1 MRARRHALRPAARLV
16 LPALALLLA
25 SGCDAGG
32 PDAAHSPATPQAGP
46 PATAQAGPPTG
57 PENRSLWTLI
67 GDGGESL
74 ETLADDDPDVTAIRR
89 TVVLHSGTVD
99 DRSSTS
105 VAGSVKSEFAFY
117 GAAFRK
123 SLEAQDYGAEVT
135 ALFRDNKLAT
145 RQEKVAWYRSTV
157 YRDRRTAKA
166 EMDTVFE
173 FTAGDP
179 GYLKRGGLAVGTPY
193 TEHRTV
199 SLAKQGGTWVITG
212 IRRTPLERPA
222 PQPAGR

>member
-1 MRARRHALRPAARLV
+1 MRARRLATRLV
-16 LPALALLLA
+16 LPTLAVLLF
-25 SGCDAGG
+25 SGCDSGTTG
-32 PDAAHSPATPQAGP
+32 PDPAPSPAARQG
-46 PATAQAGPPTG
+46 GPPTG

-67 GDGGESL
+67 GTDGETVG
-74 ETLADDDPDVTAIRR
+74 TLADDDPDVTAIRR

-99 DRSSTS
+99 DRSSAS
-105 VAGSVKSEFAFY
+105 VTESVKSEFAFY
-117 GAAFRK
+117 GAEFRK
-123 SLEAQDYGAEVT
+123 ALEAQGYGTKVT
-135 ALFRDNKLAT
+135 TLFRDNALAT

-179 GYLKRGGLAVGTPY
+179 AYLKKGGLAVGTPY

-199 SLAKQGGTWVITG
+199 NLAKQGGTWVITG

-222 PQPAGR
+222 PKPAAR

>member
-1 MRARRHALRPAARLV
+1 MRARRLATRLV
-16 LPALALLLA
+16 LPTLAVLLF
-25 SGCDAGG
+25 SGCDSGAGSAA
-32 PDAAHSPATPQAGP
+32 PDPERSPVTR
-46 PATAQAGPPTG
+46 QAGPPTG

-67 GDGGESL
+67 GADGERV

-99 DRSSTS
+99 DRSSDS
-105 VAGSVKSEFAFY
+105 VTESVKNEFAFY
-117 GAAFRK
+117 GGEFKKA
-123 SLEAQDYGAEVT
+123 LEAQNYGTKVT
-135 ALFRDNKLAT
+135 ALFRDNGLST

-157 YRDRRTAKA
+157 YKDRRTAKA

-173 FTAGDP
+173 FTAGHP
-179 GYLKRGGLAVGTPY
+179 AYLKKSGLAVGTPY

-199 SLAKQGGTWVITG
+199 NLAKQGGTWVITG

-222 PQPAGR
+222 PKPAAR

>member
-1 MRARRHALRPAARLV
+1 MRARRLATRFV
-16 LPALALLLA
+16 LPALAVLFF
-25 SGCDAGG
+25 SGCDFGTS
-32 PDAAHSPATPQAGP
+32 AADPPASPAARQG
-46 PATAQAGPPTG
+46 GPPTG

-67 GDGGESL
+67 GADGETI
-74 ETLADDDPDVTAIRR
+74 ETLADDDRDVSAIRR

-99 DRSSTS
+99 GRSSAS
-105 VAGSVKSEFAFY
+105 VAESVKKELTFY
-117 GAAFRK
+117 GTEFRK
-123 SLEAQDYGAEVT
+123 SLDAQNYGTKVT
-135 ALFRDNKLAT
+135 AFFRDNALAT
-145 RQEKVAWYRSTV
+145 RQRKVAWYRSTV

-179 GYLKRGGLAVGTPY
+179 AYLKKGGLAVGIPY

-199 SLAKQGGTWVITG
+199 NLAKRDGTWVITG

-222 PQPAGR
+222 PKPAAR